1 MKIEHYIYIGV
12 IMVLLTACG
21 ASRKSMERCSEVERQ
36 AVALSDMSGIGV
48 VNGNARMSEGLSVT
62 ETEVHYS
69 LPDSSGRQ
77 HITKTVTRHAEV
89 KREADAEVVA
99 EDSVSVKVAEVVE
112 EQAAVVSDKETEAE
126 GGVSRQTV
134 VFVLLVLGV
143 ILALKIDM

>member
-1 MKIEHYIYIGV
+1 MKIEHYIVGV
-12 IMVLLTACG
+12 VILVLLTACG
-21 ASRKSMERCSEVERQ
+21 AYKRSVHEDMDLERR
-36 AVALSDMSGIGV
+36 ALALSDMSGIGV
-48 VNGNARMSEGLSVT
+48 VNGNARMSEGVSVM

-77 HITKTVTRHAEV
+77 HVTKTVTRQTDV
-89 KREADAEVVA
+89 KREADAEVLA
-99 EDSVSVKVAEVVE
+99 EDSISVKVAEVVE

-126 GGVSRQTV
+126 GGVSRKTV

>member
-1 MKIEHYIYIGV
+1 MKIEHYIVGV
-12 IMVLLTACG
+12 VILVLLAACG
-21 ASRKSMERCSEVERQ
+21 AYKRSVHEDVEVERR
-36 AVALSDMSGIGV
+36 ALALSDMSGIGV
-48 VNGNARMSEGLSVT
+48 VNGNARMSEVVSVM
-62 ETEVHYS
+62 EMEVHYS

-77 HITKTVTRHAEV
+77 HITKTVTRHADV